1 MSEIKYFTQDE
12 LKKFFNTVKKHGSLR
27 DYVLFNVMYYCGL
40 RVSEVG
46 LLKLSSYNKD
56 NGALYCQR
64 LKKGISGTVTL
75 DIERQKILN
84 KYLNSLNEP
93 IKTSPLFKSRQ
104 NNSLHRNR
112 IWKMLKMYIK
122 KANIEDKGTHS
133 FRHSIAIHLLESEAN
148 IYWVKSHLGH
158 KNISSTMHYLQYTI
172 VQSSKM
178 SDLMMGSNFIV
189 RWLIDFPVFPVYFL
203 N

>member
-1 MSEIKYFTQDE
+1 MPEIKYFTQEE

-27 DYVLFNVMYYCGL
+27 DYALFNVMYYCGL

-46 LLKLSSYNKD
+46 LLRISSYNKD
-56 NGALYCQR
+56 NGSIYCQR
-64 LKKGISGTVTL
+64 IKKGISGTVTL

-84 KYLNSLNEP
+84 KYLKSLKDT
-93 IKTSPLFKSRQ
+93 IKTQPLFISRQ
-104 NNSLHRNR
+104 STCLHRNT
-112 IWKMLKMYIK
+112 IWQMVKMYIK
-122 KANIEDKGTHS
+122 KANLEDKGTHS

-158 KNISSTMHYLQYTI
+158 KNISSTMHYLQYTA

-178 SDLMMGSNFIV
+178 SDLMKESNFIV
-189 RWLIDFPVFPVYFL
+189 R
-203 N
+203 